1 VPGLNFL
8 SLPIAAGCVMTVVAA
23 NPVMLLAC
31 RITGIMRLNGAT
43 KHRHR
48 LRRSML
54 VFFVRCPN
62 PVRGIVVMRRR
73 PTVAGV
79 VM

>member
-1 VPGLNFL
+1 
-8 SLPIAAGCVMTVVAA
+8 
-23 NPVMLLAC
+23 
-31 RITGIMRLNGAT
+31 
-43 KHRHR
+43 
-48 LRRSML
+48 ML